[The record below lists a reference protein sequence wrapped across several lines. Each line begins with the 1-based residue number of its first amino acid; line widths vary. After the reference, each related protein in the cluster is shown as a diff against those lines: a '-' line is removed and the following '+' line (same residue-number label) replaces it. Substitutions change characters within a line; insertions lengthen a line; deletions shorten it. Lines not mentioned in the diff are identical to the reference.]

1 MKIENLKLKIN
12 SGQSLVEVLVA
23 IAVVVVVLIAL
34 VAVVLVAVRGV
45 MFSKEKVR
53 ANFLA
58 QEGLEWVRN
67 QRDSFGWAD
76 FAGYAS
82 VTGQKYCLQDLS
94 LGQLGD
100 CGESQTIEA
109 IFTREAVLTLSG
121 GDEVKIAMSVEW
133 DEGGQQFASEVDTSL
148 YQWETE

>member
-1 MKIENLKLKIN
+1 MASLTVAK
-12 SGQSLVEVLVA
+12 GQSLVEVLVA

-34 VAVVLVAVRGV
+34 VAAVLVAVRGV
-45 MFSKEKVR
+45 RFSKEKVR

-82 VTGQKYCLQDLS
+82 GTGQKYCLQDLS

-109 IFTREAVLTLSG
+109 IFTREVTLALAGSDG
-121 GDEVKIAMSVEW
+121 VKITVSVTW
-133 DEGGQQFASEVDTSL
+133 DDGNNQFASEVDTHL
-148 YQWETE
+148 YRWEVE